1 MSTLPETHP
10 VELSIRSPTGT
21 IIHTKNILAKDLDNM
36 EITQNYN
43 NILLG
48 LDEEFRSKC
57 HLEINIQIPGDQVVR
72 NLRIWMET
80 QNLNR

>member
-1 MSTLPETHP
+1 MSTLPETHL
-10 VELSIRSPTGT
+10 VDLSIRSPTGT
-21 IIHTKNILAKDLDNM
+21 IIHTKTLLAKDLDNM

-57 HLEINIQIPGDQVVR
+57 HLEINIQIPGDLVVL
-72 NLRIWMET
+72 NLRFGWKPRI
-80 QNLNR
+80 

>member
-10 VELSIRSPTGT
+10 VELSIRSSTGT
-21 IIHTKNILAKDLDNM
+21 IIHTKTILAKDLDKM
-36 EITQNYN
+36 EINQEYN

-48 LDEEFRSKC
+48 LDEEFRSRC

>member
-1 MSTLPETHP
+1 MSTLPETHL
-10 VELSIRSPTGT
+10 VEISIRSLTGT
-21 IIHTKNILAKDLDNM
+21 IIHTKTILAKDLDNM
-36 EITQNYN
+36 EINQEYN

-48 LDEEFRSKC
+48 LDEEFRSRC

>member
-21 IIHTKNILAKDLDNM
+21 IIHTKTLLAKDLDDM
-36 EITQNYN
+36 EIIQNYD

-48 LDEEFRSKC
+48 LDEEFRSRC
-57 HLEINIQIPGDQVVR
+57 HLEINIQIPGDLVVL
-72 NLRIWMET
+72 NLRFGWKPRI
-80 QNLNR
+80 

>member
-1 MSTLPETHP
+1 
-10 VELSIRSPTGT
+10 
-21 IIHTKNILAKDLDNM
+21 M
-36 EITQNYN
+36 EINQEYN

-48 LDEEFRSKC
+48 LDEEFRSRC
-57 HLEINIQIPGDQVVR
+57 HLEINIQIPGDQVVQ